1 MFDFVRN
8 NTKIMMGILF
18 LLIIPSFVLFGLEG
32 YSSFKDQ
39 GATVAKVNGNK
50 ISQGDWD
57 AAHKRE
63 VDRIRSSMPNIDVKM
78 FDTPEAKY
86 ATLERLV
93 RDQVVAAAAQKLQLV
108 ASDTKLAR
116 ELQSIPAIAALRSPD
131 GKLDMER
138 YKQLVAS
145 QGMTPEMFE
154 MQMRADISNQ
164 QVVQG
169 VQGSAFATL
178 AQTQT
183 AMNAFM
189 QRREVQI
196 VNFPAA
202 DFLSKVNVSEADIQ
216 AYYDKNSSKFQSM
229 ESADIEYVIL
239 DIESLRQSIVLNEQ
253 DLKSYYEQ
261 NLQRLSSK
269 EERRA
274 SHILITAAKDAPE
287 AEKKAAR
294 AKAEE
299 LLKAVKAKP
308 ASFADVARKN
318 SQDPG
323 SAVKGGDLDFFGRGA
338 MVKPFED
345 AAFGLKKSDI
355 SDIVE
360 SEFGYHIIQ
369 LTDIKAPKAQ
379 SFEALRPSLEA
390 DLKKQQAQ
398 RKFAEMAE
406 TFSNTVYEQS
416 DSLKPVAEKLK
427 LSVQKASKVA
437 RNAESQNPQSKNLL
451 NNPALLQ
458 ALFSEASLQKQ
469 RNTEAIEV
477 APNTL
482 VSARVV
488 KHQPAAALALTE
500 VKDLV
505 KRNLTQ
511 DKAAEMAKVQ
521 GEQKL
526 ANLKTS
532 AEGLLNAMVLSREK
546 SQRQLPQVVEAVLK
560 ADPNKLPAVS
570 GVDLGAQ
577 GYAVI
582 RVTKVLP
589 PEDNQAL
596 MKQAQ
601 QQFTQLWGAAETL
614 AYLAELKSVM
624 KAEILVAKPSAEKAK
639 TPAWWPESF
648 ILSAIILFL
657 RWL

>member
-32 YSSFKDQ
+32 YSRFNDK
-39 GATVAKVNGNK
+39 GTVVAKVNGNK
-50 ISQGDWD
+50 ISQTDWD

-63 VDRIRSSMPNIDVKM
+63 VDRIRASMPNLDVKL
-78 FDTPEAKY
+78 FDTAEAKY

-93 RDQVVAAAAQKLQLV
+93 RDQVIAAAAQKLQLV
-108 ASDTKLAR
+108 ASDTRLAR
-116 ELQSIPAIAALRSPD
+116 ELQQSPAIAALRTAD

-138 YKQLVAS
+138 YKQLAAS

-154 MQMRADISNQ
+154 MQVRADLSNR
-164 QVVQG
+164 QVIQG
-169 VQGSAFATL
+169 VQASAYATS

-189 QRREVQI
+189 QQREVQI
-196 VNFPAA
+196 LNFPAA
-202 DFLSKVNVSEADIQ
+202 DFLSKITVSDADLQ
-216 AYYDKNSSKFQSM
+216 AYYDKNKDKYQSS
-229 ESADIEYVIL
+229 ESADIEYIVL
-239 DIESLRQSIVLNEQ
+239 DIESLRQSITLNEQ

-287 AEKKAAR
+287 AEKKTAR

-299 LLKAVKAKP
+299 LLKLVKAKP

-338 MVKPFED
+338 MVKAFED
-345 AAFGLKKSDI
+345 AAFSMKKSDI
-355 SDIVE
+355 SDLVE

-369 LTDIKAPKAQ
+369 LTDIKAAKAQ
-379 SFEALRPSLEA
+379 SFESLRPSMEA

-398 RKFAEMAE
+398 RKYAELAE

-416 DSLKPVAEKLK
+416 DSLKPVADKLK
-427 LSVQKASKVA
+427 LNIQKASQVA
-437 RNAESQNPQSKNLL
+437 RQAAQTRGVLSHPG
-451 NNPALLQ
+451 LLQ
-458 ALFSEASLQKQ
+458 AIFSEASLQKQ

-477 APNTL
+477 APSTL

-488 KHQPAAALALTE
+488 KHQPAATLPLADVKEFVKRALTQE
-500 VKDLV
+500 
-505 KRNLTQ
+505 
-511 DKAAEMAKVQ
+511 KAAEMAKAQ
-521 GEQKL
+521 GEQRLAALKASSGADKL
-526 ANLKTS
+526 P
-532 AEGLLNAMVLSREK
+532 NAIVISREK
-546 SQRQLPQVVEAVLK
+546 TQSQLPKVVDAVLR
-560 ADPNKLPAVS
+560 ADPNKLPSVS
-570 GVDLGAQ
+570 GVDLGVQ
-577 GYAVI
+577 GFAVV

-589 PEDNQAL
+589 PEAENKEL
-596 MKQAQ
+596 MLQAQ
-601 QQFTQLWGAAETL
+601 QQFTQLWGTAETQ
-614 AYLAELKSVM
+614 AYIAQLKTM
-624 KAEILVAKPSAEKAK
+624 LKAEILVTKPSAAK
-639 TPAWWPESF
+639 PKTEAQG
-648 ILSAIILFL
+648 A
-657 RWL
+657 

>member
-239 DIESLRQSIVLNEQ
+239 DIESLRQGIVLNEQ

-345 AAFGLKKSDI
+345 AAFSLKKSDI

-458 ALFSEASLQKQ
+458 ALFSETSLQKQ

-526 ANLKTS
+526 VNLKTS
-532 AEGLLNAMVLSREK
+532 AEGLPNAMVLSREK

-639 TPAWWPESF
+639 TPA
-648 ILSAIILFL
+648 
-657 RWL
+657 

>member
-216 AYYDKNSSKFQSM
+216 AYYDKNSNKFQSM

-239 DIESLRQSIVLNEQ
+239 DIESLRQGIVLNEQ

-287 AEKKAAR
+287 VEKKAAR

-345 AAFGLKKSDI
+345 AAFSLKKSDI

-526 ANLKTS
+526 VNLKTS
-532 AEGLLNAMVLSREK
+532 AEGLPNAMVLSREK

-639 TPAWWPESF
+639 TPA
-648 ILSAIILFL
+648 
-657 RWL
+657 

>member
-1 MFDFVRN
+1 
-8 NTKIMMGILF
+8 MMGILF

-239 DIESLRQSIVLNEQ
+239 DIESLRQGIVLNEQ

-458 ALFSEASLQKQ
+458 ALFSDASLQKQ

-526 ANLKTS
+526 ANFKTS
-532 AEGLLNAMVLSREK
+532 AEGLPNAMVLSREK

-624 KAEILVAKPSAEKAK
+624 KAEILVAKPTAEKAK
-639 TPAWWPESF
+639 TPA
-648 ILSAIILFL
+648 
-657 RWL
+657 

>member
-1 MFDFVRN
+1 
-8 NTKIMMGILF
+8 MMGILF

-532 AEGLLNAMVLSREK
+532 AEGLPNAMVLSREK

-560 ADPNKLPAVS
+560 VDPNKLPAVS

-639 TPAWWPESF
+639 TPA
-648 ILSAIILFL
+648 
-657 RWL
+657 

>member
-1 MFDFVRN
+1 
-8 NTKIMMGILF
+8 
-18 LLIIPSFVLFGLEG
+18 
-32 YSSFKDQ
+32 
-39 GATVAKVNGNK
+39 
-50 ISQGDWD
+50 
-57 AAHKRE
+57 
-63 VDRIRSSMPNIDVKM
+63 
-78 FDTPEAKY
+78 
-86 ATLERLV
+86 
-93 RDQVVAAAAQKLQLV
+93 
-108 ASDTKLAR
+108 
-116 ELQSIPAIAALRSPD
+116 
-131 GKLDMER
+131 
-138 YKQLVAS
+138 
-145 QGMTPEMFE
+145 
-154 MQMRADISNQ
+154 
-164 QVVQG
+164 
-169 VQGSAFATL
+169 
-178 AQTQT
+178 
-183 AMNAFM
+183 
-189 QRREVQI
+189 
-196 VNFPAA
+196 
-202 DFLSKVNVSEADIQ
+202 
-216 AYYDKNSSKFQSM
+216 M

-239 DIESLRQSIVLNEQ
+239 DIESLRQGIVLNEQ

-287 AEKKAAR
+287 VEKKAAR

-526 ANLKTS
+526 VNLKTS
-532 AEGLLNAMVLSREK
+532 AEGLPNAMVLSREK

-582 RVTKVLP
+582 RVTKVFP

-639 TPAWWPESF
+639 TPA
-648 ILSAIILFL
+648 
-657 RWL
+657 

>member
-1 MFDFVRN
+1 
-8 NTKIMMGILF
+8 MMGILF

-239 DIESLRQSIVLNEQ
+239 DIESLRQGIVLNEQ

-532 AEGLLNAMVLSREK
+532 AEGLPNAMVLSREK

-639 TPAWWPESF
+639 TPA
-648 ILSAIILFL
+648 
-657 RWL
+657 

>member
-1 MFDFVRN
+1 
-8 NTKIMMGILF
+8 MMGLLF
-18 LLIIPSFVLFGLEG
+18 LLIIPSFVMFGLEG
-32 YSSFKDQ
+32 YSRFNDQ

-50 ISQGDWD
+50 ISQGEWD

-63 VDRIRSSMPNIDVKM
+63 VDRLRSSMPNIDVKM

-93 RDQVVAAAAQKLQLV
+93 RDQVVAAAAKKLQLV

-164 QVVQG
+164 QVIQG
-169 VQGSAFATL
+169 VQASAFATFS
-178 AQTQT
+178 QTQT

-196 VNFPAA
+196 VNIPAA

-216 AYYDKNSSKFQSM
+216 AYYDKNSNKFQSA

-239 DIESLRQSIVLNEQ
+239 DIESLRQTIVLNEQ

-308 ASFADVARKN
+308 TSFAEVARKN

-338 MVKPFED
+338 MVKAFED
-345 AAFGLKKSDI
+345 AAFSLKKADI

-379 SFEALRPSLEA
+379 SFESLRPSLEA

-427 LSVQKASKVA
+427 LTVQKASKVA
-437 RNAESQNPQSKNLL
+437 RNAEALNPQSKNLL

-458 ALFSEASLQKQ
+458 ALFSDASLQKQ

-488 KHQPAAALALTE
+488 KHQPAATLPLSE

-505 KRNLTQ
+505 KRGLTQ
-511 DKAAEMAKVQ
+511 EKAAEMAKAQ
-521 GEQKL
+521 GEQKVTSL
-526 ANLKTS
+526 KAN
-532 AEGLLNAMVLSREK
+532 AESLPAALVLSREK
-546 SQRQLPQVVEAVLK
+546 TQKQLPQVVDAVLR
-560 ADPNKLPAVS
+560 ADPNKLPVVS

-589 PEDNQAL
+589 PEENKEL

-601 QQFTQLWGAAETL
+601 QQFTQLWGSAETQ
-614 AYLAELKSVM
+614 AYLAELKALL
-624 KAEILVAKPSAEKAK
+624 KTEILVAKPVPEKAK
-639 TPAWWPESF
+639 TPA
-648 ILSAIILFL
+648 
-657 RWL
+657 

>member
-8 NTKIMMGILF
+8 NTKIMMGLLF
-18 LLIIPSFVLFGLEG
+18 LLIIPSFVMFGIEG
-32 YSSFKDQ
+32 YSRFKDQ
-39 GATVAKVNGNK
+39 GAVVAKVNGNK
-50 ISQGDWD
+50 INQAEWD

-63 VDRIRSSMPNIDVKM
+63 VDRIRASMPSIDVKM
-78 FDTPEAKY
+78 FDTQEARY

-108 ASDTKLAR
+108 ASDTRLAR
-116 ELQSIPAIAALRSPD
+116 ELQAIPAIAALRTPD

-138 YKQLVAS
+138 YKQLAAS

-154 MQMRADISNQ
+154 MQMRADISKQ
-164 QVVQG
+164 QVIQG
-169 VQGSAFATL
+169 VQGSAFATA

-196 VNFPAA
+196 LNFPAA
-202 DFLSKVNVSEADIQ
+202 DFFAKVSISDADVQ
-216 AYYDKNSSKFQSM
+216 AYYDKNAAKFQSA
-229 ESADIEYVIL
+229 ESADIEYVVL
-239 DIESLRQSIVLNEQ
+239 DIESVRQTIVLNEQ
-253 DLKSYYEQ
+253 DLKAYYEQ
-261 NLQRLSSK
+261 NLQRLTSK

-287 AEKKAAR
+287 ADKKAAR
-294 AKAEE
+294 AKAED

-338 MVKPFED
+338 MVKAFED
-345 AAFGLKKSDI
+345 AAFSMKKSDI

-379 SFEALRPSLEA
+379 SFESMRPALEA

-398 RKFAEMAE
+398 RKYAELAE

-427 LSVQKASKVA
+427 LSIQKAAKVG
-437 RNAESQNPQSKNLL
+437 RHPEPQNAQSKNLL
-451 NNPALLQ
+451 SHPTLLQ

-469 RNTEAIEV
+469 RNTEAVEV

-488 KHQPAAALALTE
+488 KHQPAATLPLAE
-500 VKDLV
+500 VKELV
-505 KRNLTQ
+505 KRSLTQ
-511 DKAAEMAKVQ
+511 EKAAEMAKAQ
-521 GEQKL
+521 GEQKV
-526 ANLKTS
+526 ASLKTN
-532 AEGLLNAMVLSREK
+532 AEGLPAALVISREK
-546 SQRQLPQVVEAVLK
+546 TQKQLPQIVDAALR

-582 RVTKVLP
+582 RVLKVLP
-589 PEDNQAL
+589 PEENKEL

-601 QQFTQLWGAAETL
+601 QQFTQLWGSAETL
-614 AYLAELKSVM
+614 AYLAELKAQL
-624 KAEILVAKPSAEKAK
+624 KAEILVAKPVPEKVK
-639 TPAWWPESF
+639 TPA
-648 ILSAIILFL
+648 
-657 RWL
+657 